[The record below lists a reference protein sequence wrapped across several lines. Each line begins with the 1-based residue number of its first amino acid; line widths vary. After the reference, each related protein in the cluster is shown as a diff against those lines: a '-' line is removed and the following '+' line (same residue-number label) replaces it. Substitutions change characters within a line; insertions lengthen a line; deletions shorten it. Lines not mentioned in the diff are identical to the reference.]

1 MRITF
6 KYNAIWAFVPF
17 AKKFLRDITLIFSL
31 LLIGIITQ
39 QCSVATEKKSKPNF
53 IIIMADDLGYGDL
66 GVFGHPTIRTP
77 NLDRMAAEGQKWT
90 NFYASA
96 PACTPSRAGLLTGRL
111 PIRSGMTSDNHHV
124 LFNDS
129 KGGLPESEV
138 TIASALKTSG
148 YTSACIG
155 KWHLGSLPQYSA
167 NSHGFD
173 YFFGMPCG
181 HDDDLHEDIDY
192 FAGMRNPKV
201 EYFNAP
207 LMRNAETIDRPT
219 DLTSITKKFTQE
231 AVSFIEQNKDKP
243 FFLYL
248 AHTAPH
254 VPLFSS
260 REFKDKSI
268 GGVYGDVVEEIDW
281 SVGEVLAALKQN
293 GLDDN
298 TFVVFTSDNGPWKAF
313 NELGGSAGLFS
324 GGKGSRGTF
333 EGGLRMPTIF
343 KWTGKLK
350 SGVVMDMATNLDL
363 LPTISKLANVSLPN
377 DRMYDGYDI
386 SPVMFGTGKNPRDV
400 VFYYR
405 DDNLLAIRKGKYKVH
420 FEVRGENDNIIFTG
434 KDAPLLFNLDIDPS
448 ERVNIA
454 DKHPEIIEEMKEIM
468 KHHKAGIVPVENQ
481 LEKR

>member
-1 MRITF
+1 MHRYI
-6 KYNAIWAFVPF
+6 
-17 AKKFLRDITLIFSL
+17 LLIFSL

-39 QCSVATEKKSKPNF
+39 RCSVATVKNRKPNF
-53 IIIMADDLGYGDL
+53 IIILADDLGYGDL

-90 NFYASA
+90 NFYAAA

-111 PIRSGMTSDNHHV
+111 PIRSGMTSENHHV

-129 KGGLPESEV
+129 KGGLPENEV

-148 YTSACIG
+148 YTTGCIG
-155 KWHLGSLPQYSA
+155 KWHLGSLPQYTA
-167 NSHGFD
+167 NAHGFD

-181 HDDDLHEDIDY
+181 HDDDLNEEIDY
-192 FAGMRNPKV
+192 ITGMSKPKL

-207 LMRNAETIDRPT
+207 LMRNAEIIERPT
-219 DLTSITKKFTQE
+219 DLRAITKKFTRE
-231 AVSFIEQNKDKP
+231 AVHFIGQNKDKP

-260 REFKDKSI
+260 REYENKSLS
-268 GGVYGDVVEEIDW
+268 GVYGDVVEEIDW
-281 SVGEVLAALKQN
+281 SVGEVLAAVEQN

-298 TFVVFTSDNGPWKAF
+298 TFVVFTSDNGPWTAF
-313 NELGGSAGLFS
+313 HELGGSTGLLS

-333 EGGLRMPTIF
+333 EGGMRMPTIF
-343 KWTGKLK
+343 RWPGKLEQ
-350 SGVVMDMATNLDL
+350 GVVMEMATLLDL
-363 LPTISKLANVSLPN
+363 LPTFSKLANVSLPN
-377 DRMYDGYDI
+377 DRIYDGYDI
-386 SPVMFGTGKNPRDV
+386 SPVMFETGKNPRDV

-405 DDNLLAIRKGKYKVH
+405 DTKLLAIRKGEYKVH
-420 FEVRGENDNIIFTG
+420 FEVRGEGDNVNFTM
-434 KDAPLLFNLDIDPS
+434 KDVPLLFNLNIDPS
-448 ERVNIA
+448 EKFNIA
-454 DKHPEIIEEMKEIM
+454 DKHPEIIAEMKEIL
-468 KHHKAGIVPVENQ
+468 KQHQAGIVPVENQ